1 MTTTP
6 NGGGPEAGGRG
17 DKSSAV
23 RRWEPFTKGHTKSL
37 KHGVRSERTIQPLAE
52 AMVNTALQQAEY
64 LRDPSFEPALIS
76 WARLE
81 AKAELLHRW
90 LDENGMVDPET
101 GKARDAARLL
111 TTYENSASKLR
122 AVLGMDPVSR
132 AKLMRETAATQV
144 DLAQLMAKAKEDK
157 Q

>member
-1 MTTTP
+1 MTTAS
-6 NGGGPEAGGRG
+6 NGGPVPGGRG
-17 DKSSAV
+17 PNGSLAAWQ
-23 RRWEPFTKGHTKSL
+23 RPPFEKGHTLSRT
-37 KHGVRSERTIQPLAE
+37 HGAKSERAIQPLAQ
-52 AMVNTALQQAEY
+52 AMVETALQQAEY
-64 LRDPSFEPALIS
+64 LRDPSFEPALLS

-81 AKAELLHRW
+81 AKAELLHRY